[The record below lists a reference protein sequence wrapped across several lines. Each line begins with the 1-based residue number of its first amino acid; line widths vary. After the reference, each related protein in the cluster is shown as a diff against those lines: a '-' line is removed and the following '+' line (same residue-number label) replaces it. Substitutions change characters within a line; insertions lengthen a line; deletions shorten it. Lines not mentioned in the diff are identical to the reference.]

1 MLEKDGKEF
10 NFDQLSDGEKSLVAM
25 VGDIARKLA
34 MTHPNA
40 EGAAIYS
47 PGIILIDELDLHLH
61 PSWQRDVLPR
71 LRNIFTGCHF
81 VITTHSPFILSNIS
95 SAKEDRLF
103 LMSNGEERIYSSNIF
118 GSEVGKILNEVL
130 EMPSLRNS
138 ETDRNISILWECLKA
153 GDSSSETYR
162 RTYDW
167 LKAHLNP
174 SDIVFVEIAMQQK
187 INALKRGHNA

>member
-1 MLEKDGKEF
+1 M
-10 NFDQLSDGEKSLVAM
+10 SD
-25 VGDIARKLA
+25 
-34 MTHPNA
+34 
-40 EGAAIYS
+40 
-47 PGIILIDELDLHLH
+47 
-61 PSWQRDVLPR
+61 
-71 LRNIFTGCHF
+71 
-81 VITTHSPFILSNIS
+81 
-95 SAKEDRLF
+95 
-103 LMSNGEERIYSSNIF
+103 GEERIYSSNIF

-138 ETDRNISILWECLKA
+138 ETDRNISILWECLKV

-162 RTYDW
+162 CTYDW